1 MGANKNR
8 HKTVEKAL
16 HFQRALTDM
25 LKILFLTD
33 LHFNNEKRQES
44 AYYKRVEQLLFSV
57 ALPHEF
63 DALVVTGDF
72 TSHGAP
78 EEFRQ
83 ARSFLETL
91 YKKMRLPVT
100 RVYLC
105 PGNHDA
111 DTPWSNSGFE
121 HYRDFLQDIYRGKTP
136 DLIDKDGMTY
146 AFYSFQT
153 CSRTSLEYFD
163 DGFVLDAE
171 IRRMDTRQP
180 DLCQIALL
188 HHQPEVLLNQNKWE
202 TLQERADITLHGH
215 LHPDE
220 PVIQKAGDTTSITG
234 MAIYPHLPDIQRG
247 FQILTLDEKKVVDVQ
262 KIICT

>member
-1 MGANKNR
+1 
-8 HKTVEKAL
+8 
-16 HFQRALTDM
+16 M

-33 LHFNNEKRQES
+33 LHLNYEKRQES
-44 AYYKRVEQLLFSV
+44 AYYKRVEQALFPVV
-57 ALPHEF
+57 ASHDF

-83 ARSFLETL
+83 ARNFLETL
-91 YKKMRLPVT
+91 CKKMRLPVT

-111 DTPWSNSGFE
+111 DTPWRNSSFE
-121 HYRDFLQDIYRGKTP
+121 HYRDFFQDIYRGKTP
-136 DLIDKDGMTY
+136 DIIDKDDMAY
-146 AFYSFQT
+146 VFYSFQT
-153 CSRTSLEYFD
+153 CFLTSLEEFD
-163 DGFVLDAE
+163 NGFVLDAE
-171 IRRMDTRQP
+171 IRRMDTRQR

-188 HHQPEVLLNQNKWE
+188 HHQPEVLTNQNKWQ
-202 TLQERADITLHGH
+202 TLQERADITFHGH

-234 MAIYPHLPDIQRG
+234 MAIYPHLPQIPRG
-247 FQILTLDEKKVVDVQ
+247 FQIVTLEGKKVLDVQ
-262 KIICT
+262 QTIVQ